1 MTARLRFLI
10 LAAGFLLG
18 SAIHGQAILTLELGY
33 SNPGARSLGFG
44 GAFVALAD
52 DATAAYANPAGLV
65 QLTRPE
71 ISIEGRLW
79 SYKTPYVF
87 GGRASGTPTGIGID
101 TTPDLRWRESTAD
114 FSGLSFLSY
123 VYPLKKWS
131 LALYRHQLA
140 RFASAFAT
148 NGLFAEGSTYLET
161 DRWIDRPGSTDLSV
175 VSWAF
180 SAARRIT
187 DAFSLGLTVAYHDV
201 DMDLETTA
209 YLPDDDTLAA
219 FFAPSSYLPERSAW
233 RTSTQVHD
241 SNTEATLGFF
251 WRTSERWSLGGF
263 LRTGFGVSGRWDGW
277 PGPASTADDRR
288 DWHFTGNWEFPPV
301 FGLGTAYNT
310 RDGRVTLS
318 FEWDYVA
325 YSAIFEGDPDE
336 TIPDANELHLGG
348 EYVFLQSR
356 PLIALRLGVWL
367 DPDHRV
373 QSTIDDDLFSAV
385 LSPGSDN
392 VHYAFGFGA
401 AFKRFQ
407 IDLAADFSDLRDTVS
422 LSAIFSF

>member
-87 GGRASGTPTGIGID
+87 GGRASGAPTGIGID

-187 DAFSLGLTVAYHDV
+187 DAFSLGLSLADHDV
-201 DMDLETTA
+201 DMELET
-209 YLPDDDTLAA
+209 
-219 FFAPSSYLPERSAW
+219 SA
-233 RTSTQVHD
+233 
-241 SNTEATLGFF
+241 
-251 WRTSERWSLGGF
+251 
-263 LRTGFGVSGRWDGW
+263 
-277 PGPASTADDRR
+277 
-288 DWHFTGNWEFPPV
+288 
-301 FGLGTAYNT
+301 
-310 RDGRVTLS
+310 
-318 FEWDYVA
+318 
-325 YSAIFEGDPDE
+325 
-336 TIPDANELHLGG
+336 
-348 EYVFLQSR
+348 
-356 PLIALRLGVWL
+356 
-367 DPDHRV
+367 
-373 QSTIDDDLFSAV
+373 
-385 LSPGSDN
+385 
-392 VHYAFGFGA
+392 
-401 AFKRFQ
+401 
-407 IDLAADFSDLRDTVS
+407 
-422 LSAIFSF
+422 